1 MNLVCVTGIDGAG
14 KTTLARNI
22 AVALRKQGRPA
33 VYVYGRIYP
42 VISRLLMALG
52 RITLL
57 RRDDPRRD
65 YGAYIADKKRTMCN
79 PLLAWPYTAAVL
91 LDYYIQIWFKLLRH
105 RFSRRIVVSDRYI
118 YDTVISDLTVHLNY
132 SSAQTERA
140 IERGLRLLP
149 MPMLTIL
156 IDLPEEV
163 AFSRKT
169 DVPHIDYLR
178 ERRGWYLRLI
188 ARPEVDGFDGAG
200 SPESLLQA
208 SLSRIIE
215 RLAGGS
221 SP

>member
-14 KTTLARNI
+14 KTTLARHI
-22 AVALRKQGRPA
+22 AAALRQQGRPA

-42 VISRLLMALG
+42 VVSRLLMALG

-65 YGAYIADKKRTMCN
+65 YGAYTAGKKQTMSN

-91 LDYYIQIWFKLLRH
+91 LDYYIQVWFKLLRH
-105 RFSRRIVVSDRYI
+105 LFSRRIVVSDRYI

-132 SSAQTERA
+132 SPAQTERA

-149 MPMLTIL
+149 TPMLTVL
-156 IDLPEEV
+156 IDLPEQV

-169 DVPHIDYLR
+169 DVLHIDHLR
-178 ERRGWYLRLI
+178 ERRGWYLRLD
-188 ARPEVDGFDGAG
+188 ARPEVERFDGVG

-208 SLSRIIE
+208 SLSRIIS
-215 RLAGGS
+215 RLTGGS

>member
-1 MNLVCVTGIDGAG
+1 MNLVCITGIDGAG

-22 AVALRKQGRPA
+22 AVTLRQQGRPA

-42 VISRLLMALG
+42 IISRLLMALG
-52 RITLL
+52 RAILL
-57 RRDDPRRD
+57 RKDDPRQD
-65 YGAYIADKKRTMCN
+65 YGAYTTSKKQTMCN

-91 LDYYIQIWFKLLRH
+91 FDYYIQVWFKLLRH
-105 RFSRRIVVSDRYI
+105 LFSRRIVVLDRYI

-132 SSAQTERA
+132 SPAQTERA

-149 MPMLTIL
+149 TPMLTVL
-156 IDLPEEV
+156 IDLPEQV

-178 ERRGWYLRLI
+178 ERRGWYLRLVI
-188 ARPEVDGFDGAG
+188 RPEVERLDGAG
-200 SPESLLQA
+200 SPESLLQT
-208 SLSRIIE
+208 SLARIIGQ
-215 RLAGGS
+215 LTGGS

>member
-22 AVALRKQGRPA
+22 AVALRQQGRPA

-65 YGAYIADKKRTMCN
+65 YGAYTTSKKRTMCN

-105 RFSRRIVVSDRYI
+105 LFSRRIIVSDRYI

-132 SSAQTERA
+132 SPAQTERA

-149 MPMLTIL
+149 TPMLTIL
-156 IDLPEEV
+156 IDLPEQV
-163 AFSRKT
+163 AFSRKA

-178 ERRGWYLRLI
+178 ERRGWYLRLA
-188 ARPEVDGFDGAG
+188 ARPEVERFDGAG

-208 SLSRIIE
+208 SLSRISS
-215 RLAGGS
+215 RLTGGS